1 MTVTL
6 GAGSFNFGNPSH
18 GTVKESPW
26 DQPVAV
32 QSYFGIKGEL
42 HLIGKNQG
50 RDLEL
55 DIMLWNG
62 ADEAAI
68 RTAQNA
74 IADQQGLSG
83 TLTVNGLTWP
93 NVRFVAFTPSEAP
106 FQDGS
111 GQLGWILRG
120 VLKFRQIAS

>member
-6 GAGSFNFGNPSH
+6 GAGSFNFGNPLH
-18 GTVKESPW
+18 GTLKESPW

-42 HLIGKNQG
+42 HLIGKAQG

-55 DIMLWNG
+55 DIMLYNG
-62 ADEAAI
+62 ADEAAV
-68 RTAQNA
+68 RTATAA
-74 IADQQGLSG
+74 IGVEQGLSG
-83 TLTVNGLTWP
+83 TLTINGLTWT
-93 NVRFVAFTPSEAP
+93 NVRFVSFTPSEAP
-106 FQDGS
+106 WQDGS
-111 GQLGWILRG
+111 GINGWCLRG